1 MARRITRKQLKED
14 EFVSAV
20 DSFFHWFSDNWRP
33 LAVGLVTICAAAL
46 AWWAVDSW
54 TESRSGAASYAL
66 NEAMQ
71 AAAGE
76 GGIEK
81 AEAELREVVNRY
93 GRTDQGDAAR
103 LYLARIHLDRG
114 ETDAARDLLLRV
126 SERQRRTALGQLATV
141 SLLKLRVE
149 SGQAAEVAG
158 ELEAMV
164 ASPDPRLP
172 KDVALYELGQLVARL
187 QGAEAARSYFQQIVD
202 EFPESP
208 YRALA
213 SQRLAELG

>member
-14 EFVSAV
+14 EFVSTV
-20 DSFFHWFSDNWRP
+20 DTVFQWFSDNWRP
-33 LAVGLVTICAAAL
+33 FAVGLLAVCLAAL
-46 AWWAVDSW
+46 AWWAIGNW
-54 TESRSGAASYAL
+54 TDARSGKASYAL
-66 NEAMQ
+66 NLAMQ
-71 AAAGE
+71 AASGE
-76 GGIEK
+76 DGIEK
-81 AEAELREVVNRY
+81 AEAELRDVVDRY
-93 GRTDQGDAAR
+93 GRTEQGDAAR

-126 SERQRRTALGQLATV
+126 AERQRSGPLGQLATV
-141 SLLKLRVE
+141 SLLQLRSE

-158 ELEAMV
+158 ELEAIV

-172 KDVALYELGQLVARL
+172 KDLALYELGQLAVRMQQAESAR
-187 QGAEAARSYFQQIVD
+187 AYFQQIVD

-213 SQRLAELG
+213 GQRLAELG